1 MIKYLLTDIIAVLNP
16 DNTISAHRMLAH
28 AIGVTEASVYSS
40 LISKQTYYAK
50 NGMLFEGGWFYS
62 TVLDLQE
69 STTLGAKAQ
78 RTAIE
83 RLVSHGLIE
92 CTRKGMPAV
101 RFFRIIDNVEN
112 LNALIAKGEKIAE
125 KFKSSVQTEC
135 AAFRRSRRANG
146 QTDVSEYEQ
155 TSLFDDSIYSVSESN
170 VPQESFVS
178 PQSDCG
184 NSQMFPK
191 DAASYHPAHS
201 KTKDIK
207 TKEIFSAVTSVC
219 QSGADKKIGTVH
231 NLDDRLTEY
240 TRNKSFADILE
251 IIGANKNDFG
261 WRVPKT
267 ESDLCCCNEKRR
279 NTRQCEIPYI
289 LKNNRR
295 NMTAAL
301 MYLCGFSYYFDED
314 ADKEQSDFCRT
325 VIGTVA
331 EMVKEDFITVKG
343 VRVMYYEII
352 DKLNEVIRED
362 FLSEWLFSFEEHWR
376 QVVTENKITN
386 RRGYMKSCIW
396 NWLCDYRLEDYS
408 DKCKIDA
415 MFGGR

>member
-1 MIKYLLTDIIAVLNP
+1 MVKYLLTDIIAVLNP

-78 RTAIE
+78 RTAIA
-83 RLVSHGLIE
+83 RLVSYGLIE

-125 KFKSSVQTEC
+125 RFKRNVQTEC
-135 AAFRRSRRANG
+135 AAFRRRAKG

-155 TSLFDDSIYSVSESN
+155 TSLFDDSIYSVSESSAT
-170 VPQESFVS
+170 EREEVS
-178 PQSDCG
+178 AVLSPASPPSACG

-207 TKEIFSAVTSVC
+207 TKENFSAVTSVS
-219 QSGADKKIGTVH
+219 QSRADK
-231 NLDDRLTEY
+231 NSDDRLTEY
-240 TRNKSFADILE
+240 TRNKSFAEILE
-251 IIGANKNDFG
+251 IIGAKENDFG

-301 MYLCGFSYYFDED
+301 MYLCGFSYYFDEE

-396 NWLCDYRLEDYS
+396 NWLFDYRLEDYS